1 MKNLDFRLFCA
12 FLKGKKLFSKFIYN
26 VQNAKQPFDD
36 LIDYSVLKNSPHLYL
51 HMFSCS
57 PHLYLHM
64 FSWGNS
70 NEGFEFWRK
79 INIEWLE
86 ILCKIAYDEKDWYKW
101 TICKNALSLYWR

>member
-26 VQNAKQPFDD
+26 YQNAKQPYDD
-36 LIDYSVLKNSPHLYL
+36 LIDYSVVKNSPHLYL
-51 HMFSCS
+51 HMFS
-57 PHLYLHM
+57 
-64 FSWGNS
+64 WGGS

-79 INIEWLE
+79 INIEWLK

-101 TICKNALSLYWR
+101 TIYKNALSFYWR